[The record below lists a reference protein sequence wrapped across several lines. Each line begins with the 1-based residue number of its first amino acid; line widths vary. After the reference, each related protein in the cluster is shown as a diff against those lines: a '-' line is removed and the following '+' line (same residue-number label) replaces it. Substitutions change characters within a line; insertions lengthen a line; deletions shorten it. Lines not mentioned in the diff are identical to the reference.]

1 MIFSN
6 PEFGNVRT
14 TEINGIIYFAGTD
27 VAKALGYS
35 KPQDAISRHC
45 RHSVKHGATVTVS
58 NQYTQSGTKVVEMSF
73 IPESDLYRLIM
84 RSQLESAEKFEEW
97 VTADV
102 LPSIRKTG
110 KYEVAPKQDSYQ
122 IDDPIERAKRWIE
135 EQREKQLLEQKVQEQ
150 KPKADYFDSL
160 VDSRLLTTFRD
171 TAKEFHMSPKALT
184 DWLVTNKYVYRD
196 KRNMLKPYETYR
208 KSGLFQMK
216 DFSTPYGFSN
226 VQTYITV
233 KGKETFRLLLQGQG
247 IIPV

>member
-1 MIFSN
+1 MMIFSN

-14 TEINGIIYFAGTD
+14 TEINGTIYFAGTD

-35 KPQDAISRHC
+35 KPQDAISRDC
-45 RHSVKHGATVTVS
+45 RQSVKNGVSVTFS
-58 NQYTQSGTKVVEMSF
+58 NLYTLSGTIVVEMSF

-110 KYEVAPKQDSYQ
+110 KYEMVHKQDSYQ
-122 IDDPIERAKRWIE
+122 ISDPIKRAERWIE

-160 VDSRLLTTFRD
+160 IDNRLLTTF
-171 TAKEFHMSPKALT
+171 
-184 DWLVTNKYVYRD
+184 
-196 KRNMLKPYETYR
+196 
-208 KSGLFQMK
+208 
-216 DFSTPYGFSN
+216 
-226 VQTYITV
+226 
-233 KGKETFRLLLQGQG
+233 
-247 IIPV
+247 